1 MKIHVVVPIFRET
14 DLLESF
20 LKSWEGVRSA
30 PVRLLVVNG
39 DPGDSA
45 SRWIADYM
53 TKGRRDGSKGRRDG
67 CGSELVVEEVPGNPE
82 LFWTGLVCL
91 GLERVAEDAEEGDF
105 FVLTNVDVN
114 FSGDPIEAIRGAVP
128 NLGGKQVSLATVTGK
143 GGVHSSGVVVRS
155 WILSLNRHLLE
166 GMAEEDLVGTGE
178 ELPATYLPTRFLFC
192 PTAALK
198 AGHFPDADRL
208 PHYCADYEYTN
219 RLRLNGYAPVVFTGA
234 RIRLHES
241 NTGFDTFLK
250 ETDLRSRIARA
261 WDIKCPYNF
270 RYRYRFVKLVYPA
283 IAFYP
288 GLLSHFAKIF
298 LEIVFGGRKM
308 QRLRTR

>member
-53 TKGRRDGSKGRRDG
+53 TKGRRDG
-67 CGSELVVEEVPGNPE
+67 CGIELVVEEVPGNPE
-82 LFWTGLVCL
+82 LFWTGLVRL

-128 NLGGKQVSLATVTGK
+128 NLGSKQVSLATVTGK

-166 GMAEEDLVGTGE
+166 GMSEEDLVGTGE

-198 AGHFPDADRL
+198 AGHFPDAGRL

-270 RYRYRFVKLVYPA
+270 RYRYRFVQLVYPA

-288 GLLSHFAKIF
+288 GLLSHFSKIF

-308 QRLRTR
+308 QRLRRR